1 MRTIYGVLLITV
13 MAMASSAQTAAPP
26 IQFELVNDP
35 GGPIEMRS
43 MELDSTDVKHP
54 VIKLIAQNVSQ
65 KTILAGVFN
74 RVGPGN
80 SHSVTA
86 THWGITFTPGQTR
99 QLRMSTGGRAEG
111 TGTGAIRVDFV
122 LFEDATSWGED
133 KLGESERIRGYYEGK
148 KAAASEIKALVEA
161 NDVAK
166 LEEIFAIDYRKTP
179 PPIVTGKENLKRHRG
194 ITSGYASGMMML
206 ARDYK
211 QRGIEG
217 VKWRLQDTK
226 SWY

>member
-1 MRTIYGVLLITV
+1 MRTIYGFLLMAA
-13 MAMASSAQTAAPP
+13 MAMVSGAQTAAPP
-26 IQFELVNDP
+26 AQFVFANDAGIP
-35 GGPIEMRS
+35 LEMKS
-43 MELDSTDVKHP
+43 MEFDSTDPKHP
-54 VIKLIAQNVSQ
+54 VIKLTVQNVSQ

-74 RVGPGN
+74 RVVPGA

-99 QLRMSTGGRAEG
+99 QLRISPGGRAEG
-111 TGTGAIRVDFV
+111 AGSGAIRVDFV
-122 LFEDATSWGED
+122 LFEDGTSWGED

-148 KAAASEIKALVEA
+148 KAAAAEIKALVDA
-161 NDVAK
+161 NNVVK
-166 LEEIFAIDYRKTP
+166 LEEIFATDYRKTP
-179 PPIVTGKENLKRHRG
+179 PPIVNGKENLKRHRG
-194 ITSGYASGMMML
+194 LTSGYASGMAML

-217 VKWRLQDTK
+217 VKWRLQDSR